1 MCGRMYT
8 QVMVRKPMTHKT
20 IRIPDQLWED
30 ARDAADRRDETVS
43 DAIRRFLEGYV
54 RRNQK

>member
-1 MCGRMYT
+1 MTR
-8 QVMVRKPMTHKT
+8 QRMTHRT
-20 IRIPDQLWED
+20 IRIPDQLWQD
-30 ARDAADRRDETVS
+30 ARDAAERRDETVS

>member
-1 MCGRMYT
+1 MCRCMYDAG
-8 QVMVRKPMTHKT
+8 MARKAMAHRT
-20 IRIPDQLWED
+20 IRIPDQLWQD
-30 ARDAADRRDETVS
+30 ARDVAERRDETVS

>member
-1 MCGRMYT
+1 MYDAG
-8 QVMVRKPMTHKT
+8 MARKAMAHRT
-20 IRIPDQLWED
+20 IRIPDQLWQD
-30 ARDAADRRDETVS
+30 ARDVAERRDETVS